1 MDTSFQPE
9 MWRDLFVMIGSS
21 AAALVG
27 LLFIVV
33 TLHFNRIIEL
43 EDHNT
48 QATLKATQFNTVHL
62 LIALVVA
69 VIVLMPQPL
78 ALMGAELIAVN
89 LFGLRAPL
97 VMIFKFL
104 GRNISIGAYGGFP
117 TVPIL
122 TIVTAYLIG
131 IAGGASLLGWSGSF
145 GLLDVVARMLP
156 LDTNAWTALVNRPDW
171 GLHLVAIS
179 CTIILVRA
187 VLNAWTLMFGVSP
200 SISSK

>member
-1 MDTSFQPE
+1 MESTYQPE
-9 MWRDLFVMIGSS
+9 LWRDLFVMIGSS

-33 TLHFNRIIEL
+33 TLHFNRIVER
-43 EDHNT
+43 EDRNT
-48 QATLKATQFNTVHL
+48 QATIKATQFNTVHL

-69 VIVLMPQPL
+69 VIVLIPQPL

-97 VMIFKFL
+97 VMTYKYL
-104 GRNISIGAYGGFP
+104 GRNISISARGGFP

-122 TIVTAYLIG
+122 TIMTAYLIG
-131 IAGGASLLGWSGSF
+131 IAGGVSLLGRSSSL
-145 GLLDVVARMLP
+145 GLFDVLVSVLA
-156 LDTNAWTALVNRPDW
+156 LDTTNWTALVNRPDW

-200 SISSK
+200 SMAAK

>member
-1 MDTSFQPE
+1 MESTYQPE
-9 MWRDLFVMIGSS
+9 LWRDLFVMIGSS

-33 TLHFNRIIEL
+33 TLHFNRIVER
-43 EDHNT
+43 EDRNT
-48 QATLKATQFNTVHL
+48 QATIKATQFNTVHL

-69 VIVLMPQPL
+69 VTVLIPQPL

-97 VMIFKFL
+97 VMTYKYL
-104 GRNISIGAYGGFP
+104 GRNISISARGGFP

-122 TIVTAYLIG
+122 TIMTAYLIG
-131 IAGGASLLGWSGSF
+131 IAGGVSLLGRSSSL
-145 GLLDVVARMLP
+145 GLFDVLVSVLA
-156 LDTNAWTALVNRPDW
+156 LDTTNWTALVNRPDW

-200 SISSK
+200 SMAAK